1 MKMELLTEDLNSTES
16 GLITESIQNGA
27 NVFLSGIFM
36 QAGIKNRNGRVYSL
50 SEMSSE
56 MANANKKIQETNG
69 IMGELDHP
77 NNLTINLA
85 NVSHVITE
93 LSMNGNNV
101 MGKAK
106 LLETPMGKIAKELI
120 NSGVALGVSSRGAG
134 NVTESGDVNGF
145 NFLTVD
151 IVATPSCA
159 SAVPQSVFEALDMSR
174 NGKAV
179 LTLSEQVKDD
189 LAAQKYFK
197 DAIMKFLNEGM
208 LAKK

>member
-1 MKMELLTEDLNSTES
+1 MELLTEDLNSTES

-36 QAGIKNRNGRVYSL
+36 QAGIKNRNGRIYSL

-56 MANANKKIQETNG
+56 IANANKKIQETNG

-77 NNLTINLA
+77 NNLSINLA

-93 LSMNGNNV
+93 LGMNGNNV

-174 NGKAV
+174 NGKSV

-189 LAAQKYFK
+189 IAAQKYFK

>member
-1 MKMELLTEDLNSTES
+1 MELLIENLNSNES
-16 GLITESIQNGA
+16 GLITESIQDGK

-50 SEMSSE
+50 AEMSNE
-56 MANANKKIQETNG
+56 ITNANKKIEEANG

-120 NSGVALGVSSRGAG
+120 NANVALGVSSRGAG

-151 IVATPSCA
+151 IVANPSCA
-159 SAVPQSVFEALDMSR
+159 SAVPQSVFETLDMSR
-174 NGKAV
+174 KGRAV
-179 LTLSEQVKDD
+179 MTLAEQVRDD
-189 LAAQKYFK
+189 PNAQKYLK
-197 DAIMKFLNEGM
+197 ESIMKFLNEG
-208 LAKK
+208 LFTKK

>member
-77 NNLTINLA
+77 NNLSINLA

-93 LSMNGNNV
+93 LGMNGNNV

-159 SAVPQSVFEALDMSR
+159 SAVPKTVFEALDMSR

>member
-1 MKMELLTEDLNSTES
+1 
-16 GLITESIQNGA
+16 
-27 NVFLSGIFM
+27 
-36 QAGIKNRNGRVYSL
+36 
-50 SEMSSE
+50 
-56 MANANKKIQETNG
+56 
-69 IMGELDHP
+69 MGELDHP

>member
-77 NNLTINLA
+77 NNLSINLA

-93 LSMNGNNV
+93 LGMNGNNV

>member
-77 NNLTINLA
+77 NNLSINLA

-93 LSMNGNNV
+93 LMMNGNNV

-174 NGKAV
+174 NGKSV

-197 DAIMKFLNEGM
+197 TAILKFLNEGM

>member
-1 MKMELLTEDLNSTES
+1 MELLTEDLNSTES

-77 NNLTINLA
+77 NNLSINLA

-93 LSMNGNNV
+93 LGMNGNNV